1 MGRSRRYAFG
11 ALIAAIGAGVAAA
24 AWLLGRH
31 HQALLLNAPAAGGSV
46 EWDFY
51 YSYVRDARRMAAG
64 LPPLDEFRGPLYPAV
79 LAAILRL
86 APSASLLTIAKIV
99 SALSAGV
106 TAAGTAVIG
115 RRAAGSWIGAMAAA
129 AAAAAPTFVLHGV
142 LVGTDMFFAALT
154 ICATWLLMR
163 ATDGNARWAAA
174 AGAAAGLALTAR
186 WNAVFL
192 PMAALGACAIRRSTD
207 RGERARWL
215 AAYIVAALLVV
226 SPWWALNTMQHG
238 SPLHNRNAVN
248 LSLALRGDAGAAD
261 SIVAALRAA
270 PAANAGRWILNVV
283 NGIRDLVS
291 DIWLVAVAAVTGVV
305 LLIRRGVRDRALW
318 TLLLTAGTLVA
329 VNALGPFAP
338 RQYIFFVQVVFVCA
352 GAAVQAGVRALR
364 SRPAAVVA
372 AVTYAATA
380 LALVSASTTRAVRA
394 MRESEEVSKPAAL
407 DATVRPIAGDWS
419 ASGHDEIGLARA
431 ENGVWVFYAAIP
443 PSGGPAAW
451 IAAFGGTN
459 TQPLAG
465 RWIRG
470 KRDGIGVMTDGH
482 FHLKRDVFSGFADEN
497 VALGEP
503 GDTPLVGDWN
513 GDGVDEL
520 AVVHGSTFTFLDGAR
535 GNHTRQFS
543 FGHDGDVPVAGDWNG
558 DGIETVG
565 VFHAGTFELTNR
577 SAPPFDDITR
587 MPTNITDP
595 AAVPFA
601 GRLLNPLV
609 AVPAVYLPAGT
620 VILFGPQGRV
630 EWKIDLRRLDDLPV
644 VR

>member
-1 MGRSRRYAFG
+1 
-11 ALIAAIGAGVAAA
+11 
-24 AWLLGRH
+24 
-31 HQALLLNAPAAGGSV
+31 
-46 EWDFY
+46 
-51 YSYVRDARRMAAG
+51 
-64 LPPLDEFRGPLYPAV
+64 
-79 LAAILRL
+79 
-86 APSASLLTIAKIV
+86 
-99 SALSAGV
+99 
-106 TAAGTAVIG
+106 
-115 RRAAGSWIGAMAAA
+115 
-129 AAAAAPTFVLHGV
+129 
-142 LVGTDMFFAALT
+142 
-154 ICATWLLMR
+154 
-163 ATDGNARWAAA
+163 
-174 AGAAAGLALTAR
+174 
-186 WNAVFL
+186 
-192 PMAALGACAIRRSTD
+192 
-207 RGERARWL
+207 
-215 AAYIVAALLVV
+215 
-226 SPWWALNTMQHG
+226 
-238 SPLHNRNAVN
+238 
-248 LSLALRGDAGAAD
+248 
-261 SIVAALRAA
+261 
-270 PAANAGRWILNVV
+270 
-283 NGIRDLVS
+283 
-291 DIWLVAVAAVTGVV
+291 
-305 LLIRRGVRDRALW
+305 
-318 TLLLTAGTLVA
+318 
-329 VNALGPFAP
+329 
-338 RQYIFFVQVVFVCA
+338 
-352 GAAVQAGVRALR
+352 
-364 SRPAAVVA
+364 
-372 AVTYAATA
+372 
-380 LALVSASTTRAVRA
+380 

-443 PSGGPAAW
+443 PSGGPA
-451 IAAFGGTN
+451 G
-459 TQPLAG
+459 
-465 RWIRG
+465 WIRG